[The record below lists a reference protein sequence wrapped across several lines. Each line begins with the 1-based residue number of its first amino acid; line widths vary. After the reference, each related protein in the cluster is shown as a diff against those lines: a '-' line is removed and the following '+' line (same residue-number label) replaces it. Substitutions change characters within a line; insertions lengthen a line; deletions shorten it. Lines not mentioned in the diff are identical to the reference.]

1 MNILLLSAYDAQ
13 SHQYWRTGLVD
24 QFPDFHWQVLT
35 LPARFFSWRIR
46 GNSLTWA
53 FSHRDILSKP
63 YDLIIATSM
72 CDISS
77 LKGFVPALANVPT
90 IVYFHENQFA
100 YPQSGRE
107 HPSVEPQILSIYNAL
122 AADKVLFN
130 SQFNY
135 DSFIKGASELLKKLP
150 DQVPKNL
157 VEEISQKVKVLP
169 VPLKPLSFEK
179 IDLCLN
185 NELQI
190 VWNHRWEYDKGPE
203 LLELTLSQLIEKNV
217 SFKMHIVGQAFRR
230 VPDIFNSIKA
240 SYNDYLGYWGYIED
254 THLYFSLLSQSDIVL
269 STAKHDFQ
277 GLSVL
282 QGMQC
287 NAMPLVPNRLAYP
300 EFITKEYQYSAVD
313 EEGNTMSEH
322 LQAQEIVHRIIDIR
336 NRASKNIPTQK
347 APSALIKPLLWQQ
360 LAPSYLDI
368 IYSVAK

>member
-1 MNILLLSAYDAQ
+1 MNILLLSAYDAR

-24 QFPDFHWQVLT
+24 QFPEFQWQVLT

-53 FSHRDILSKP
+53 FNHRDVLSKP

-72 CDISS
+72 CDISA
-77 LKGFVPALANVPT
+77 LKGFVPALAGVPS

-135 DSFIKGASELLKKLP
+135 NSFIEGAKNLLKKLP

-157 VEEISQKVKVLP
+157 IEEIKDKVVVLA
-169 VPLKPLSFEK
+169 VPLKPLLFEK
-179 IDLCLN
+179 SNLFSENRLH
-185 NELQI
+185 I

-203 LLELTLSQLIEKNV
+203 LLELALSQLRQNNV
-217 SFKMHIVGQAFRR
+217 DFKMHVVGQAFRQ
-230 VPDIFNSIKA
+230 VPDIFDRIKQCY
-240 SYNDYLGYWGYIED
+240 SDNIGYWGYIED

-287 NAMPLVPNRLAYP
+287 GAVPLVPNRLAYP
-300 EFITKEYQYSAVD
+300 EFIAEEYQYRAVD
-313 EEGNTMSEH
+313 DEGSLMSEN
-322 LQAQEIVHRIIDIR
+322 LQAREIVRKIIEIADR
-336 NRASKNIPTQK
+336 KSKSEPISNES
-347 APSALIKPLLWQQ
+347 SALVKPLLWQN
-360 LAPSYLDI
+360 LAKRYQDI
-368 IYSVAK
+368 ILSVAK